1 MTDWSGFHPCTALA
15 ADASGYGRSDDRR
28 QSEIHH
34 DLPRLMSRA
43 ASGAGLNRS
52 QWHIQPKGDEE
63 LAVYPMD
70 GSEPR
75 LVDDFVRYL
84 VWELG
89 EYNSV
94 RVPALRMRLRLAVDH
109 GPVEL
114 APNGFAGATV
124 VAVSRLLGSEHL
136 YEALRDHKQA
146 DLVVLLSD
154 HVYRSTVGSG
164 HTTLTPADFREV
176 GVRVKEYE
184 ATAWLRVPGHEEAAG
199 RRAEDA
205 ARAGGLPAD
214 GLPADGRSPAG
225 ADPAGAAPQREGRP
239 GQEPEAAGHQY
250 RARQMNVNHFGA
262 VDLRGGI
269 VGFGD
274 SRG

>member
-1 MTDWSGFHPCTALA
+1 MAEWSGFHPCTALA
-15 ADASGYGRSDDRR
+15 ADASGYGRCDDRR

-43 ASGAGLNRS
+43 AAGAGLDRS
-52 QWHIQPKGDEE
+52 QWQIQPKGDEE

-75 LVDDFVRYL
+75 LVDDFVRHL
-84 VWELG
+84 AWELG
-89 EYNSV
+89 EYNAV

-124 VAVSRLLGSEHL
+124 VAVSRLLSSEHL
-136 YEALRDHKQA
+136 YRALRVHERA
-146 DLVVLLSD
+146 DLAVLLSD

-176 GVRVKEYE
+176 VVREKEYE
-184 ATAWLRVPGHEEAAG
+184 AAAWLRVSGHDGA
-199 RRAEDA
+199 DA
-205 ARAGGLPAD
+205 
-214 GLPADGRSPAG
+214 GLPADGRAPAG
-225 ADPAGAAPQREGRP
+225 TDPGRSAPREEHQGDAP
-239 GQEPEAAGHQY
+239 GHQY
-250 RARQMNVNHFGA
+250 RARQINVSHFVGP
-262 VDLRGGI
+262 VDLRGGV

-274 SRG
+274 PRG

>member
-1 MTDWSGFHPCTALA
+1 MVDWTGFHPCTALA
-15 ADASGYGRSDDRR
+15 ADTSGYGRSDDRR

-43 ASGAGLNRS
+43 AAGAGLDRS

-84 VWELG
+84 AWELK

-94 RVPALRMRLRLAVDH
+94 RVPALRLRLRLAVDH

-114 APNGFAGATV
+114 APNGFAGATA

-136 YEALRDHKQA
+136 YEALRVHEQA

-164 HTTLTPADFREV
+164 HTTLSPTDFREV
-176 GVRVKEYE
+176 RVRVKEYE
-184 ATAWLRVPGHEEAAG
+184 ATAWLRVPGHENAVVG
-199 RRAEDA
+199 SLID
-205 ARAGGLPAD
+205 GPLAD
-214 GLPADGRSPAG
+214 GPPVDGIRADERAASTDPVGASGERDRPA
-225 ADPAGAAPQREGRP
+225 P
-239 GQEPEAAGHQY
+239 GLGAAGHHY
-250 RARQMNVNHFGA
+250 RAGQMSVNHFAGP
-262 VDLRGGI
+262 VDLRGGV

>member
-1 MTDWSGFHPCTALA
+1 MADWTGFHPCTALA

-43 ASGAGLNRS
+43 AAGAGLDRS

-84 VWELG
+84 AWELK
-89 EYNSV
+89 EYNAV
-94 RVPALRMRLRLAVDH
+94 RIPALRLRLRLAVDH

-114 APNGFAGATV
+114 APNGFAGATA
-124 VAVSRLLGSEHL
+124 VAVSRLLGSDHL
-136 YEALRDHKQA
+136 YEALRVHEQA

-164 HTTLTPADFREV
+164 HTTLTSTDFREV
-176 GVRVKEYE
+176 RVRVKEYE
-184 ATAWLRVPGHEEAAG
+184 ATAWLRVPGHEDAVAGSSAG
-199 RRAEDA
+199 R
-205 ARAGGLPAD
+205 PSAD
-214 GLPADGRSPAG
+214 GLPADERAASTDSVG
-225 ADPAGAAPQREGRP
+225 ASEERDRQAPGP
-239 GQEPEAAGHQY
+239 GAAGHHY
-250 RARQMNVNHFGA
+250 RAGQMSVNHFAGP
-262 VDLRGGI
+262 VDLRGGV

>member
-1 MTDWSGFHPCTALA
+1 VADWSGFHPCTALA
-15 ADASGYGRSDDRR
+15 ADASGYGRGDDRR

-43 ASGAGLNRS
+43 AAGAGLNRS

-75 LVDDFVRYL
+75 LVDDFVRHL
-84 VWELG
+84 VWELR

-94 RVPALRMRLRLAVDH
+94 RVPALRLRLRLAVDH

-136 YEALRDHKQA
+136 YEALRAHEQA

-164 HTTLTPADFREV
+164 HTTLTPADFRKV

-184 ATAWLRVPGHEEAAG
+184 ADAWLRVPGHEGLAAG
-199 RRAEDA
+199 SATEAGRTDGPP
-205 ARAGGLPAD
+205 AGGN
-214 GLPADGRSPAG
+214 PAG
-225 ADPAGAAPQREGRP
+225 AGPTAMGEDDRQERDPAP
-239 GQEPEAAGHQY
+239 AGHHY
-250 RARQMNVNHFGA
+250 RARQMGVSHFAGP

>member
-1 MTDWSGFHPCTALA
+1 MVDWTGFHPCTALA
-15 ADASGYGRSDDRR
+15 ADASGYGRCDDRR

-43 ASGAGLNRS
+43 AVGAGLDRS

-84 VWELG
+84 AWELK
-89 EYNSV
+89 EYNAV
-94 RVPALRMRLRLAVDH
+94 RVPALRLRLRLAVDH

-114 APNGFAGATV
+114 APNGFAGATA
-124 VAVSRLLGSEHL
+124 VAVSRLLSSEHL
-136 YEALRDHKQA
+136 YEALRVHEQA

-164 HTTLTPADFREV
+164 HTTLTLADFREV
-176 GVRVKEYE
+176 RVRVKEYE
-184 ATAWLRVPGHEEAAG
+184 TTAWLRVPGHENALAG
-199 RRAEDA
+199 SSGGGST
-205 ARAGGLPAD
+205 AGGLPVD
-214 GLPADGRSPAG
+214 RILPGERAAST
-225 ADPAGAAPQREGRP
+225 DPGDAWEERDQPVP
-239 GQEPEAAGHQY
+239 GTGAAGHRY
-250 RARQMNVNHFGA
+250 RAGQMSVNHFAGP
-262 VDLRGGI
+262 VDLRGGV

>member
-1 MTDWSGFHPCTALA
+1 MDDWTGFHPCTALA

-43 ASGAGLNRS
+43 AVGAGLDRS
-52 QWHIQPKGDEE
+52 RWHIQPKGDEE

-84 VWELG
+84 AWELNA
-89 EYNSV
+89 YNSA
-94 RVPALRMRLRLAVDH
+94 RVPALRLRLRLAVDH

-114 APNGFAGATV
+114 APNGFAGATA
-124 VAVSRLLGSEHL
+124 VAVCRLLGSEHL
-136 YEALRDHKQA
+136 YEALRVHERA
-146 DLVVLLSD
+146 DLAVLLSD

-164 HTTLTPADFREV
+164 HTTLEPTDFREV
-176 GVRVKEYE
+176 RVRVKEYE
-184 ATAWLRVPGHEEAAG
+184 ATAWLRVPGFENVV
-199 RRAEDA
+199 
-205 ARAGGLPAD
+205 ARSTVDGSLAGGLPANTI
-214 GLPADGRSPAG
+214 G
-225 ADPAGAAPQREGRP
+225 ADERATGTDPLRTVGSGDRPAP
-239 GQEPEAAGHQY
+239 GAAGHHY
-250 RARQMNVNHFGA
+250 RAGQMSVNHFAGP
-262 VDLRGGI
+262 VDLRGGV

>member
-1 MTDWSGFHPCTALA
+1 MADWSGFHPCTALA

-43 ASGAGLNRS
+43 AAGAGLDRS

-75 LVDDFVRYL
+75 LVDDFVRHL

-124 VAVSRLLGSEHL
+124 VAVSRLLSSEHL
-136 YEALRDHKQA
+136 YKALRVHEQA

-164 HTTLTPADFREV
+164 HTTLTPVDFREV
-176 GVRVKEYE
+176 SVRVKEYE
-184 ATAWLRVPGHEEAAG
+184 AAAWLRVPGHEGVAAG
-199 RRAEDA
+199 PAVDA
-205 ARAGGLPAD
+205 ARTGDVPAD
-214 GLPADGRSPAG
+214 RRAAAG
-225 ADPAGAAPQREGRP
+225 TDPAGAAPNEEDRQGHGSEV
-239 GQEPEAAGHQY
+239 AGHHY
-250 RARQMNVNHFGA
+250 RARQMNVNHFAGP
-262 VDLRGGI
+262 VDVRGG
-269 VGFGD
+269 VFGFGD
-274 SRG
+274 SHG

>member
-1 MTDWSGFHPCTALA
+1 MAVWSGFHPCTALA
-15 ADASGYGRSDDRR
+15 ADVGGYGRSDDRR

-43 ASGAGLNRS
+43 AVGAGLDRS

-75 LVDDFVRYL
+75 LVDDFVRHL
-84 VWELG
+84 AWELR
-89 EYNSV
+89 EYNAA

-114 APNGFAGATV
+114 AANGFAGGTV

-136 YEALRDHKQA
+136 YEALRVHERA
-146 DLVVLLSD
+146 DLAVLLSD

-164 HTTLTPADFREV
+164 HTTLTAADFREV
-176 GVRVKEYE
+176 DVRIKEY
-184 ATAWLRVPGHEEAAG
+184 AAAAWLRVPGYEQASA
-199 RRAEDA
+199 
-205 ARAGGLPAD
+205 
-214 GLPADGRSPAG
+214 GRSPESREQDTDTDA
-225 ADPAGAAPQREGRP
+225 ADPDTDAADPEENRKGAGT
-239 GQEPEAAGHQY
+239 AGHLY
-250 RARQMNVNHFGA
+250 RAARMNVNHFAGP
-262 VDLRGGI
+262 VDLRGGV

-274 SRG
+274 SRD